1 MPTLRLGTGS
11 PVLALIENPEQDTMR
26 YAHFTSETEARAYCA
41 HCQAAGH
48 RAYVLGMRADFWE
61 VRVF

>member
-1 MPTLRLGTGS
+1 
-11 PVLALIENPEQDTMR
+11 MR
-26 YAHFTSETEARAYCA
+26 YAHFTTETEARAYCA
-41 HCQAAGH
+41 ECQAAGH